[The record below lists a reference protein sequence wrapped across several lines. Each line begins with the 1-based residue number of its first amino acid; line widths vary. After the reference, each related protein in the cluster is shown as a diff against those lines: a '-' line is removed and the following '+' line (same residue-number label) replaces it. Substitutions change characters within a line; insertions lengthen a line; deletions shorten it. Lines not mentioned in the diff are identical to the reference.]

1 MNKKGEMMFKLKGV
15 VPPMI
20 TPFTKEGDVDIE
32 SLKRLVTFLKDRVNG
47 LYICGSYGSGPLM
60 SVEERKKAAEVIV
73 EAAVG
78 KIPIVVHTGTTNTRD
93 TVELTKHAEK
103 IGCDAA
109 AAVGPYYFHHNE
121 ESLLEFYGSMLK
133 AVSPGFPIYVYHNIK
148 FSGYEISLGTMKK
161 LKKMGIHGIKDAT
174 FDILTFANYM
184 RELADEHF
192 DVALGTEAMWLSARA
207 LGAEAFIP
215 GLGNAFPEICQKM
228 YQEGIHNNF
237 KECRKTQF
245 LVNELR
251 DIMYLAKSTQLAI
264 YAMLEIRGIIKAYPR
279 SPFVPAKESE
289 KEAIKE
295 RLEKLGVL
303 E

>member
-1 MNKKGEMMFKLKGV
+1 MFKLKGV

-20 TPFTKEGDVDIE
+20 TPFTKEGDVDTE
-32 SLKRLVTFLKDRVNG
+32 SLKELVTFLKDRVDG

-60 SVEERKKAAEVIV
+60 SVEERKKVTEVIV
-73 EAAVG
+73 EVVNG
-78 KIPIVVHTGTTNTRD
+78 KIPIVAHTGTTNTGD
-93 TVELTKHAEK
+93 TVELTRHAERV
-103 IGCDAA
+103 GCDAA

-121 ESLLEFYGSMLK
+121 DSLLEFYGSMLK
-133 AVSPGFPIYVYHNIK
+133 AVSPGYPIYVYHNIK

-161 LKKMGIHGIKDAT
+161 LKQLGIHGIKDAT

-184 RELADEHF
+184 RELADDNF
-192 DVALGTEAMWLSARA
+192 DIALGTEAMWLSARA

-215 GLGNAFPEICQKM
+215 GLGNALPEICQKM
-228 YQEGIHNNF
+228 YQEGIKNNF
-237 KECRKTQF
+237 EECRKTQF
-245 LVNELR
+245 VVNELR

-289 KEAIKE
+289 KDAIRE
-295 RLEKLGVL
+295 RLNKLGVL
-303 E
+303 